1 MIKASNSTVPLE
13 VERKKMKDYKEST
26 PVMKPEN
33 FSQIRDLLVV
43 DKYCDLFRFDFKF
56 WGKYILNTQR
66 VSKQI

>member
-56 WGKYILNTQR
+56 
-66 VSKQI
+66 